1 MGFNQFPSF
10 VDVLDPD
17 GYVDRQ
23 RHNQNHDSETDIIKS
38 YYLKRCLP
46 DIPQIVERLREVK
59 RHHPNL
65 KRVYVL
71 SNAWE
76 TWLDELRRELT
87 KASAGKGESEDGP
100 KSTSARWDPDAAAEE
115 PWEEVITSYD
125 LLLDAEQRYVGVA
138 VDMAIAERA
147 DVFVGNGVSMLAFFF
162 DAADDTLCSF
172 QV

>member
-38 YYLKRCLP
+38 YYLTRCLP

-59 RHHPNL
+59 RQHPNL

-87 KASAGKGESEDGP
+87 KAPVGKSESDGP
-100 KSTSARWDPDAAAEE
+100 SARWDPEAAAEG

-125 LLLDAEQRYVGVA
+125 LLLDAEQRYVGMA

-147 DVFVGNGVSMLAFFF
+147 DVFVGNGVSMFVFF
-162 DAADDTLCSF
+162 
-172 QV
+172 